1 MPKLTE
7 LQQGLLEQATLQ
19 GLKAIHEALR
29 AESEPKIRALLMA
42 QAIARVAVVYL
53 MDASKDFAAAANIWA
68 FMRNETEEG
77 LALCFTRILEEG
89 GSLDTAPHDHIKAA
103 SGKLN

>member
-7 LQQGLLEQATLQ
+7 LQQGLIDQAILQ
-19 GLKAIHEALR
+19 GLKAIHEALH

-53 MDASKDFAAAANIWA
+53 MDVSKDFAAAANIWD

-77 LALCFTRILEEG
+77 LALCFTRILVEG
-89 GSLDTAPHDHIKAA
+89 GSLSASPHDHIKAA
-103 SGKLN
+103 SSKLN